1 MANCAATLRGAI
13 CRVVLLMTLSPV
25 GISSPA
31 AVSPPHLEKQ
41 GTATRLIVQGKPMLV
56 LGGELANSS
65 ASSAAYLAPH
75 WSRLK
80 QLHLNTV
87 VTPVYWELIE
97 PEEGHF
103 DWKSVDALL
112 SGARANDLKLVLLWF
127 GTWKNSMS
135 TYVPAWVKRDPERF
149 PRARLPNGAGLDI
162 LTPLAPATRDA
173 DAHAFAA
180 LMGHLRAVDA
190 EKSTVLMIQV
200 ENEVG
205 MLPVARD
212 YSPEASREFHEHVP
226 AELVRAL
233 QKECATERSAD
244 GQTHPESDLC
254 RFWHEHGSKTD
265 GDWAALFGENDAA
278 AEAFTAWYTAR
289 FVESVTAAGKAVYPL
304 PMYVNTA
311 LNRPNKAPGEY
322 PSGGPLPHLFTIWKT
337 AAPSLD
343 LLAPDIYFPDFI
355 ERAALYVR
363 PDNPLFIPEANN
375 ADKPEVPGNAFFA
388 FGKLDSIG
396 FSPFSIDSFD
406 TIDEH
411 QPSALARAYSVLEQ
425 LSPAILASQGL
436 GRMSGFRPRVL
447 FDATVID
454 TPVTETI
461 GNYRFT
467 VSFIDPWTPQKD
479 QSTATHGGLIIQTG
493 PEDYLIAGQGIT
505 VTFKPTGEGS
515 PPGISSLAARSP
527 QAGIDSAWE
536 GHFDAHGTW
545 VPGRLLN
552 GDQTHQGRHIRLA
565 PGEFQIQRV
574 RLYRYR

>member
-1 MANCAATLRGAI
+1 M
-13 CRVVLLMTLSPV
+13 
-25 GISSPA
+25 
-31 AVSPPHLEKQ
+31 
-41 GTATRLIVQGKPMLV
+41 RLIVRGKPMLV

-65 ASSAAYLAPH
+65 ASSEAYMAPH

-112 SGARANDLKLVLLWF
+112 NNARANDLKLVLLWF

-149 PRARLPNGAGLDI
+149 PRARLPDGEGLDI
-162 LTPLAPATRDA
+162 LSPLAPATRDA

-180 LMGHLRAVDA
+180 LMGHLRAADA
-190 EKSTVLMIQV
+190 EKNTVLMVQV

-212 YSPEASREFHEHVP
+212 YSPEATRQFHERVP

-233 QKECATERSAD
+233 QQESVAERDRAASKEIPSGEPAREPPAGMTDPAGATSRD
-244 GQTHPESDLC
+244 GQNPQSDLL
-254 RFWHEHGSKTD
+254 RLWHEHGSKTD
-265 GDWAALFGENDAA
+265 GDWPAVFGENDAA

-343 LLAPDIYFPDFI
+343 LLAPDIYFPDFV
-355 ERAALYVR
+355 ERASLYAH

-375 ADKPEVPGNAFFA
+375 ADKPEVPANAFFA
-388 FGKLDSIG
+388 FGRLDCIG
-396 FSPFSIDSFD
+396 FSPFSVDSFD
-406 TIDEH
+406 SVDEH

-425 LSPAILASQGL
+425 LSPAILASEGL

-447 FDATVID
+447 FDGTVVD

-461 GNYRFT
+461 GDYRFT
-467 VSFIDPWTPQKD
+467 VAFIDPWTPQKD
-479 QSTATHGGLIIQTG
+479 QNTATHGGLIIQTG

-505 VTFKPTGEGS
+505 VTFKPTGEG
-515 PPGISSLAARSP
+515 PPL
-527 QAGIDSAWE
+527 AGIDGAWE

>member
-1 MANCAATLRGAI
+1 MASRAILRWAI
-13 CRVVLLMTLSPV
+13 CWVAAMFTVVV
-25 GISSPA
+25 GA
-31 AVSPPHLEKQ
+31 TPPHLEKQ
-41 GTATRLIVQGKPMLV
+41 GTSMRLMVQGQPMLV

-65 ASSAAYLAPH
+65 ASSESYMAPH

-87 VTPVYWELIE
+87 VTPVYWELLE

-112 SGARANDLKLVLLWF
+112 KNARANDLKLVLLWF

-135 TYVPAWVKRDPERF
+135 TYVPAWVKRNPERF
-149 PRARLPNGAGLDI
+149 PRAQLPDGEGLDI
-162 LTPLAPATRDA
+162 LSPLGPATRDA

-190 EKSTVLMIQV
+190 DKNTVLMVQV

-212 YSPEASREFHEHVP
+212 YSPEATRQFQEQVP

-233 QKECATERSAD
+233 QKEVDPAD
-244 GQTHPESDLC
+244 ALHSLWQ
-254 RFWHEHGSKTD
+254 EHGSKTV
-265 GDWAALFGENDAA
+265 GDWATLFGPNDAA
-278 AEAFTAWYTAR
+278 AEAFTAWCTAR
-289 FVESVTAAGKAVYPL
+289 FVESVTAAGKSIYPL

-322 PSGGPLPHLFTIWKT
+322 PSGGPLPQLFTIWKT

-343 LLAPDIYFPDFI
+343 LLAPDIYFPDFV
-355 ERAALYVR
+355 ERASQYVR

-375 ADKPEVPGNAFFA
+375 ADKPEVPANAFFA
-388 FGKLDSIG
+388 FGKLNAIG

-406 TIDEH
+406 SMDEH

-425 LSPAILASQGL
+425 LSPAILANAGL

-447 FDATVID
+447 FDGTVID
-454 TPVTETI
+454 TAVTETI
-461 GNYRFT
+461 GDYRFT

-479 QSTATHGGLIIQTG
+479 QNTATHGGLIIQVG

-505 VTFKPTGEGS
+505 VTFKPTGEG
-515 PPGISSLAARSP
+515 PSL
-527 QAGIDSAWE
+527 AGIDSAWE
-536 GHFDAHGTW
+536 GHFDAHGAW

>member
-1 MANCAATLRGAI
+1 MASRAIFRWAI
-13 CRVVLLMTLSPV
+13 CWV
-25 GISSPA
+25 A
-31 AVSPPHLEKQ
+31 AMIMVAEARAAAPPLAAPHLEKQ
-41 GTATRLIVQGKPMLV
+41 GSGMRLMVQGQPMLI

-65 ASSAAYLAPH
+65 ASSETYMAPH

-87 VTPVYWELIE
+87 VTPVYWELLE

-103 DWKSVDALL
+103 NWKSVDALL
-112 SGARANDLKLVLLWF
+112 KGARANDLKLVLLWF

-135 TYVPAWVKRDPERF
+135 TYVPAWVKRNPERF
-149 PRARLPNGAGLDI
+149 PRAQLPDGEALDI
-162 LTPLAPATRDA
+162 LSTLAPATRDA

-190 EKSTVLMIQV
+190 EKNTVLMVQV

-205 MLPVARD
+205 MLPMARD
-212 YSPEASREFHEHVP
+212 YSAEATREFHEQVP
-226 AELVRAL
+226 SELVHAL
-233 QKECATERSAD
+233 QKEAD
-244 GQTHPESDLC
+244 PADALRTL
-254 RFWHEHGSKTD
+254 WHEHGSQTA
-265 GDWAALFGENDAA
+265 GDWSTLFGANDAA

-289 FVESVTAAGKAVYPL
+289 FVESVTAAGKSVYPL
-304 PMYVNTA
+304 PMYANTA
-311 LNRPNKAPGEY
+311 LNRPNKTPGEY
-322 PSGGPLPHLFTIWKT
+322 PSGGPLPQLFVIWKT

-355 ERAALYVR
+355 ERASLYVR

-375 ADKPEVPGNAFFA
+375 ADKPEVPANAFFA
-388 FGKLDSIG
+388 FGKLNAIG

-406 TIDEH
+406 SIDER
-411 QPSALARAYSVLEQ
+411 PPGALARAYSVLEQ
-425 LSPAILASQGL
+425 LSPAILANVGL

-447 FDATVID
+447 FDGTVVD
-454 TPVTETI
+454 SSVTETI
-461 GNYRFT
+461 GSYRFT
-467 VSFIDPWTPQKD
+467 VSFIDPWTVQKD
-479 QSTATHGGLIIQTG
+479 QSTASHGGLIIQVG
-493 PEDYLIAGQGIT
+493 PEDYLIGGQGIT
-505 VTFKPTGEGS
+505 VTFKPTGEGA
-515 PPGISSLAARSP
+515 PW

-536 GHFDAHGTW
+536 GHFDAQGTW